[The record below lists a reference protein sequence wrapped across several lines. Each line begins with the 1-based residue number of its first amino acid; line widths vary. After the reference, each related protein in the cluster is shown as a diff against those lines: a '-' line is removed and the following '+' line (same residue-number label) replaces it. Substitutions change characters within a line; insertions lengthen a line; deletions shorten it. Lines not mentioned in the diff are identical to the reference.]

1 MATELDVVWEKSLDR
16 IKTSLSAPA
25 FNTWF
30 KNTEPVA
37 IHEGSFVISTPN
49 KFTKE
54 WIESRHLGLIK
65 TALQEAM
72 GPEGSD
78 LDVKVTVRR
87 ERPAANPGVSVS
99 AEDPSADAS
108 TASLPP
114 DPLRVER
121 RTAPR
126 LGPSGQFNPR
136 YVFDTF
142 VVGESNRFAHAA
154 SIAVAEKPA
163 ASYNPLFLYGGSGLG
178 KTHLLHAIGV
188 YGSSLF
194 PDMSVKYVTGET
206 FTNEF
211 IQSIMNTA
219 AEPFRKK
226 YRDVDLLLIDD
237 IQFIVGKEQTQ
248 EEFFHT
254 FNVLYEAHKQI
265 VVSSDRPPKEMPT
278 LEDRLRSRFE
288 WGLIVDIQPPNL
300 ETRMAILQKK
310 AELSGIDI
318 SDEVI
323 QFIASKRQLN
333 VRELEGAL
341 TRVAAFADLTDSQID
356 VSLAKDILKEI
367 LPEARPKKIT
377 MRVIINECSKY
388 FGVSSA
394 EITGN
399 SRLRHIVYPRQVAMY
414 LARELT
420 DISLPKIG
428 DDFGGRDHTTVMHSV
443 SKVSSAVKKNQE
455 TKAQIQELINRI
467 KQKDS

>member
-1 MATELDVVWEKSLDR
+1 MATELDSVWEKSLDR
-16 IKTSLSAPA
+16 IKSSLSAPA

-65 TALQEAM
+65 TALQETM
-72 GPEGSD
+72 GSEGAG

-87 ERPAANPGVSVS
+87 EHAGQPSSPTQVDDSPAGTA
-99 AEDPSADAS
+99 ATADPV
-108 TASLPP
+108 
-114 DPLRVER
+114 RVER
-121 RTAPR
+121 RAGAPR
-126 LGPSGQFNPR
+126 VGPSGQFNPR

-154 SIAVAEKPA
+154 AIAVAEKPA
-163 ASYNPLFLYGGSGLG
+163 AAYNPLFLYGGSGLG

-194 PDMSVKYVTGET
+194 PDMRVKYVTGET

-219 AEPFRKK
+219 ALPFRKK

-318 SDEVI
+318 SDEVVH
-323 QFIASKRQLN
+323 FIASKRQLN

-356 VSLAKDILKEI
+356 VSLTKDILKEI
-367 LPEARPKKIT
+367 LPEARPKKVT
-377 MRVIINECSKY
+377 LRLIINECSKY
-388 FGVSSA
+388 FGVSA
-394 EITGN
+394 ADITGN
-399 SRLRHIVYPRQVAMY
+399 SRLRQIVYPRQVAMY

-420 DISLPKIG
+420 DVSLPKIG
-428 DDFGGRDHTTVMHSV
+428 EDFGGRDHTTVMHSV
-443 SKVSSAVKKNQE
+443 GKITAAMKKNQE
-455 TKAQIQELINRI
+455 TKAQVQELINRI
-467 KQKDS
+467 KQKDA

>member
-1 MATELDVVWEKSLDR
+1 MATELDSVWEKSLDR
-16 IKTSLSAPA
+16 IKSSLSAPA

-54 WIESRHLGLIK
+54 WIESRHLGLIR
-65 TALQEAM
+65 TALQETM
-72 GPEGSD
+72 GAEGAE

-87 ERPAANPGVSVS
+87 EHVVQTPSPAATDDPPAGAS
-99 AEDPSADAS
+99 ATADPV
-108 TASLPP
+108 
-114 DPLRVER
+114 RVER
-121 RTAPR
+121 RVGSPR
-126 LGPSGQFNPR
+126 VGPSGQFNPR

-154 SIAVAEKPA
+154 AIAVAEKPA
-163 ASYNPLFLYGGSGLG
+163 AAYNPLFLYGGSGLG

-194 PDMSVKYVTGET
+194 PDMRVKYVTGET

-219 AEPFRKK
+219 ALPFRKK

-318 SDEVI
+318 SDEVV

-356 VSLAKDILKEI
+356 VSLTKDILKEI
-367 LPEARPKKIT
+367 LPEARPKKVT
-377 MRVIINECSKY
+377 LRLIINECSKY
-388 FGVSSA
+388 FGVSAA

-399 SRLRHIVYPRQVAMY
+399 SRLRQIVYPRQVAMY

-420 DISLPKIG
+420 DVSLPKIG
-428 DDFGGRDHTTVMHSV
+428 EDFGGRDHTTVMHSV
-443 SKVSSAVKKNQE
+443 GKIAAAMKKNQE
-455 TKAQIQELINRI
+455 TKTQVLELINRI
-467 KQKDS
+467 KQKDA

>member
-1 MATELDVVWEKSLDR
+1 MTTELDAVWEKSLDR
-16 IKTSLSAPA
+16 IRSSLSTPA

-54 WIESRHLGLIK
+54 WIEARHLGLIK
-65 TALQEAM
+65 TALQETM
-72 GPEGSD
+72 GADGEELG
-78 LDVKVTVRR
+78 VKVTVRR
-87 ERPAANPGVSVS
+87 ERSVPGPGSVS
-99 AEDPSADAS
+99 STEDSAVDVS
-108 TASLPP
+108 SDSVTVRP
-114 DPLRVER
+114 ER
-121 RTAPR
+121 RLAPR
-126 LGPSGQFNPR
+126 LGPAGQFNPR

-142 VVGESNRFAHAA
+142 VVGDSNRFAHAA

-163 ASYNPLFLYGGSGLG
+163 SSYNPLFIYGGSGLG

-194 PDMSVKYVTGET
+194 PDMRVKYVTGET

-219 AEPFRKK
+219 ALPFRKK

-254 FNVLYEAHKQI
+254 FNVLYEARKQI

-310 AELSGIDI
+310 AEMSGIDI
-318 SDEVI
+318 SDEVVH
-323 QFIASKRQLN
+323 FIASKRQLN

-377 MRVIINECSKY
+377 MRAIINECSKY

-394 EITGN
+394 DIVGN

-420 DISLPKIG
+420 DVSLPKIG

-443 SKVSSAVKKNQE
+443 NKISSSIKKNQE
-455 TKAQIQELINRI
+455 TKAQVQELINRI

>member
-1 MATELDVVWEKSLDR
+1 VATELDTVWEKSLDR
-16 IKTSLSAPA
+16 IKSSLSAPA

-65 TALQEAM
+65 TALQETM
-72 GPEGSD
+72 GAEGGG

-87 ERPAANPGVSVS
+87 EHAATPPGAPST
-99 AEDPSADAS
+99 AGDPPGEAAPADAV
-108 TASLPP
+108 
-114 DPLRVER
+114 RVER
-121 RTAPR
+121 RTGMPR
-126 LGPSGQFNPR
+126 VGPSGQFNPR

-154 SIAVAEKPA
+154 AKAVAEKPA
-163 ASYNPLFLYGGSGLG
+163 GAYNPLFLYGGSGLG

-194 PDMSVKYVTGET
+194 PDMRVKYVTGET

-219 AEPFRKK
+219 ALPFRKK

-310 AELSGIDI
+310 ADLSGIDI
-318 SDEVI
+318 SHEVV

-356 VSLAKDILKEI
+356 VSLTKDILKEI

-377 MRVIINECSKY
+377 MRAIINECSKY
-388 FGVSSA
+388 FGISA
-394 EITGN
+394 ADITGD

-428 DDFGGRDHTTVMHSV
+428 EDFGGRDHTTVMHSV
-443 SKVSSAVKKNQE
+443 NKVSTAMKKNHE
-455 TKAQIQELINRI
+455 TKAQVQELINRV
-467 KQKDS
+467 KQKDA

>member
-1 MATELDVVWEKSLDR
+1 MATELDAVWEKSLDR
-16 IKTSLSAPA
+16 LKSRLPAVA

-54 WIESRHLGLIK
+54 WLESRHLGLIR
-65 TALQEAM
+65 TVLQETM
-72 GPEGSD
+72 GSDGAD

-87 ERPAANPGVSVS
+87 EQPAPATPVSIPAGENFPES
-99 AEDPSADAS
+99 SPADAGR
-108 TASLPP
+108 P
-114 DPLRVER
+114 ER
-121 RTAPR
+121 RVAPR
-126 LGPSGQFNPR
+126 LGPYGQFNPR

-142 VVGESNRFAHAA
+142 VVGDANRFAHAA

-163 ASYNPLFLYGGSGLG
+163 GAYNPLFVYGGSGLG

-194 PDMSVKYVTGET
+194 PEMRVKYVTGET

-211 IQSIMNTA
+211 IQSIMNKSPL
-219 AEPFRKK
+219 PFQQK
-226 YRDVDLLLIDD
+226 YRDIDLLLIDD
-237 IQFIVGKEQTQ
+237 IQFIIGKEGTQ

-254 FNVLYEAHKQI
+254 FNTLYEAHKQI

-278 LEDRLRSRFE
+278 LEERLRSRFE

-300 ETRMAILQKK
+300 ETRIAILQKK
-310 AELSGIDI
+310 AELSGLEVG
-318 SDEVI
+318 DEVVR
-323 QFIASKRQLN
+323 FIAGKRQLN

-341 TRVAAFADLTDSQID
+341 TRVAAFADLTNSEID

-377 MRVIINECSKY
+377 GRTIINEASKY

-394 EITGN
+394 DIVGH

-414 LARELT
+414 LCRELT
-420 DISLPKIG
+420 GLSLPKIG
-428 DDFGGRDHTTVMHSV
+428 DDFGGRDHTTVMYSIN
-443 SKVSSAVKKNQE
+443 KVAADIKKNQE
-455 TKAQIQELINRI
+455 TKTQVQELNNRI
-467 KQKDS
+467 LQKDS